1 MTFTS
6 WAAWRSNNQRIE
18 VELLGTLCGVQ
29 LDLGDLNLVG
39 FNQVLD
45 QHHQTWGQLDLRLA
59 GRYDNTEPEDALD
72 VYVIAYEDDGAIATL
87 ESTGRYWVRNAMYS
101 EADDTTVLRVFTR
114 ECFVVDH
121 QFSIDDAWTGTTVTL
136 ESWIKQLLNAAIPGT
151 AFLSVTGTD
160 LIAGK
165 NVLAD
170 QQRGLLGN
178 SFMTHIDNLLR
189 PLNLRMIANGA
200 SFQILDRAAPGPYS
214 LPASALEDG
223 PGKLLQDAQVER
235 DRERTYNAVTLRY
248 WWDNGT
254 TSQTIDAFARKFGDF
269 YDNSPERAGF
279 KIYTEE
285 ISGGTSQ
292 TDANEAAKKT
302 LQALLRREELLQMTL
317 VLCPWVKPGDRLT
330 WDGHDWEISKVQH
343 DIVADVTNIQAES
356 LAAPQS
362 VITYTPTL

>member
-6 WAAWRSNNQRIE
+6 WADWRSNNQRID
-18 VELLGTLCGVQ
+18 VVPAGTLCGVQ
-29 LDLGDLNLVG
+29 RGLGDLDVVG
-39 FNQVLD
+39 FNPVLD
-45 QHHQTWGQLDLRLA
+45 QHHQTWGQLDVRLA
-59 GRYDNTEPEDALD
+59 GKYDSTEPEDKLL
-72 VYVIAYEDDGAIATL
+72 VYVIAYEDDGAVATNDYL
-87 ESTGRYWVRNAMYS
+87 GQYYVRNVMYS
-101 EADDTTVLRVFTR
+101 EADDTTVLRMFTA
-114 ECFVVDH
+114 ESFVVDH

-136 ESWIKQLLNAAIPGT
+136 ESWIRRLLDDALPMAYSLSGT
-151 AFLSVTGTD
+151 A
-160 LIAGK
+160 LISGK

-170 QQRGLLGN
+170 QQRGLIGN

-189 PLNLRMIANGA
+189 PLNLRLAAHPTGA
-200 SFQILDRAAPGPYS
+200 LVISDRAAAGPYS

-223 PGKLLQDAQVER
+223 PGKLLQDAVVET

-254 TSQTIDAFARKFGDF
+254 TSQTIDAFARVWGSSS
-269 YDNSPERAGF
+269 DNSPERAGF

-292 TDANEAAKKT
+292 AEANEAAKKT
-302 LQALLRREELLQMTL
+302 LQALLRREELLKMKL

-343 DIVADVTNIQAES
+343 DIVSDVTNIQAES
-356 LAAPQS
+356 LAPPPA
-362 VITYTPTL
+362 VVNYTPTL